1 VTAFQRQTRRFAGR
15 TLMAAALASALAS
28 DAAMAD
34 LGDLTP
40 LGCIEDTGDSECASS
55 TAGLDGG
62 VSVAVSADAENA
74 YVAAF
79 NDDAVH
85 VFTRN
90 PDGTLTSTA
99 CFQNTGGSDCD
110 GSGGDTV
117 ALDGAA
123 DVAVSPDGESVY
135 VVSNESN
142 AIALFTRAIDG
153 SLTFQGC
160 IQDSSSGELC
170 EGIGGESPGLRSA
183 NGVAISPDGQNVYV
197 ASFLS
202 DSVTWFTRAEDGT
215 LTPQGCIQNTG
226 GTACA
231 GIGGTTAGLDGAYDV
246 TVSPDGLNV
255 YVVSYVSDAVVT
267 FDRAPDGTLTSDS
280 CVQNPGLMICAT
292 SFAGL
297 DGPRSVAVSPDG
309 DNVYVG
315 ALIDDSLVTFDRA
328 AGGALTPVS
337 CFQGPSFV
345 DCNGSGGTT
354 IGLDGVSA
362 TIVSP
367 DGKQVYVASL
377 TSDALTAFDRAPD
390 GSLSTAGCIQNT
402 GRTECANAGGSTT
415 AGLDGAI
422 DVATSPAGDSLY
434 VVSFNSDAVVA
445 FVRDLSTTTTT
456 TNTTTTTTSTTTTST
471 TNTTTTSTTLSTTTT
486 TLEPTTTTTS
496 TTLEP
501 TTTTTVEPTT
511 TTVPDT
517 TTTTVPETTTTTVLQ
532 TTTTMVP
539 ETTTTTVPEVTTTTV
554 PQTTTTMV
562 ADTTTTTVPETTT
575 TTAPE
580 TTTTT
585 GEPPTTTTSTTL
597 EPPVCGDVN
606 DSGEVTAIDALA
618 ILKAAVGGDQCDALP
633 CVCDVAGGGS
643 VSATDAQLAL
653 RIAVGLAVP
662 SFCNC

>member
-1 VTAFQRQTRRFAGR
+1 VTASRPESRRFAR
-15 TLMAAALASALAS
+15 RARLAAALIGVLSS
-28 DAAMAD
+28 EAAMAD
-34 LGDLTP
+34 IGDLAP
-40 LGCIEDTGDSECASS
+40 LGCIEDTGGSECIS
-55 TAGLDGG
+55 TTPGLDGG
-62 VSVAVSADAENA
+62 VSVAVSADGDNA
-74 YVAAF
+74 YVTAF

-90 PDGTLTSTA
+90 PDGTLLSTA

-110 GSGGDTV
+110 GTGGDTA

-135 VVSNESN
+135 VVSNESD

-153 SLTFQGC
+153 SLNFQGC
-160 IQDSSSGELC
+160 IQDNSSGELC
-170 EGIGGESPGLRSA
+170 DGIGGESPGLRSA

-202 DSVTWFTRAEDGT
+202 DSVTWFTREEGGT

-231 GIGGTTAGLDGAYDV
+231 GIGGTAAGLDGAYDV

-255 YVVSYVSDAVVT
+255 YVVSYGSDAVVA
-267 FDRAPDGTLTSDS
+267 FDRAPDGTLSADG
-280 CVQNPGLMICAT
+280 CVQDTGLMICAT

-337 CFQGPSFV
+337 CIQGPTFT
-345 DCNGSGGTT
+345 DCNGSGGTAN
-354 IGLDGVSA
+354 GLDGISA

-422 DVATSPAGDSLY
+422 DVAASPAGDNLY

-445 FVRDLSTTTTT
+445 FGREVSSTTTT

-486 TLEPTTTTTS
+486 TLEPTTTTTTTS

-501 TTTTTVEPTT
+501 TTTTTAEPTT
-511 TTVPDT
+511 TTVPD
-517 TTTTVPETTTTTVLQ
+517 TTTTTVLQ

-539 ETTTTTVPEVTTTTV
+539 ETTTTTVPEPTTTTI
-554 PQTTTTMV
+554 PETTTTM
-562 ADTTTTTVPETTT
+562 APETTT
-575 TTAPE
+575 TTIPETTTTTVPE

-597 EPPVCGDVN
+597 EPPACGDVN
-606 DSGEVTAIDALA
+606 DSGEVTAIDALT

-643 VSATDAQLAL
+643 INTTDAQLAL